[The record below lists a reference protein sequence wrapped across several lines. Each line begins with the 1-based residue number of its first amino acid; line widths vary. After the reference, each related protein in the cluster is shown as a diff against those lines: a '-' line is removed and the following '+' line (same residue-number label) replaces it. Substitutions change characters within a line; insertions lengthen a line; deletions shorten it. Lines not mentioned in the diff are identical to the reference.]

1 MNIFLSPISI
11 HNVFLL
17 FSLFQI
23 YPTALREIGV
33 ASTASLCLVSKYL
46 SRVFYEE
53 AQEGVPRKFVD
64 REWNLFIFFAS
75 LIGMP
80 FLLLFM
86 PETKDINMYELNEFK
101 LSLTSRTP
109 GEGAKGERTAAGL
122 KT

>member
-1 MNIFLSPISI
+1 MNIFLSPTSI
-11 HNVFLL
+11 HNVFIL
-17 FSLFQI
+17 FSLFQL

-33 ASTASLCLVSKYL
+33 ASTAILFLVSRYL
-46 SRVFYEE
+46 SKIFYER
-53 AQEGVPRKFVD
+53 AQDGIPREFVD
-64 REWNLFIFFAS
+64 REWNFFIFFAS

-86 PETKDINMYELNEFK
+86 PETKDINMYELNELK